1 MNKDDYLDK
10 RIPEGAGEPDWWCFL
25 DADQEYINKQGK
37 DPAPF
42 LDQTCAWR
50 RDMNIN
56 DTFPST
62 SNFLKKEDLPKPAK
76 VKIKDVD
83 LMEFDQDGKTQR
95 KLVLEFEGKE
105 KKLACNKTNAR
116 TIAAM
121 LGDETD
127 NWIGKEITL
136 YNDPTV
142 AMGDQIVGGIRV
154 QYMPPAT
161 DDLDDDIPF

>member
-1 MNKDDYLDK
+1 
-10 RIPEGAGEPDWWCFL
+10 
-25 DADQEYINKQGK
+25 
-37 DPAPF
+37 
-42 LDQTCAWR
+42 
-50 RDMNIN
+50 MNIN

-76 VKIKDVD
+76 VKISNID
-83 LMEFDQDGKTQR
+83 LMEFDQDGKKQR
-95 KLVLEFEGKE
+95 KLILEFEGKE

-116 TIAAM
+116 TIGAM

-142 AMGDQIVGGIRV
+142 SMGDQIVGGIRV
-154 QYMPPAT
+154 QYTPPGM

>member
-1 MNKDDYLDK
+1 
-10 RIPEGAGEPDWWCFL
+10 
-25 DADQEYINKQGK
+25 
-37 DPAPF
+37 
-42 LDQTCAWR
+42 
-50 RDMNIN
+50 MNIN
-56 DTFPST
+56 ETFPSS

-76 VKIKDVD
+76 VVISNID

-95 KLVLEFEGKE
+95 KLVIEFEGKE

-127 NWIGKEITL
+127 NWVGKEITL

-142 AMGDQIVGGIRV
+142 SMGDQIVGGIRV
-154 QYMPPAT
+154 QYMPPV
-161 DDLDDDIPF
+161 DDDPNDDIPF

>member
-1 MNKDDYLDK
+1 
-10 RIPEGAGEPDWWCFL
+10 
-25 DADQEYINKQGK
+25 
-37 DPAPF
+37 
-42 LDQTCAWR
+42 
-50 RDMNIN
+50 MNIN

-76 VKIKDVD
+76 VMIKSID

-127 NWIGKEITL
+127 NWKGKEITL

-154 QYMPPAT
+154 QYMPPVT
-161 DDLDDDIPF
+161 DDMDDDIPF

>member
-1 MNKDDYLDK
+1 MNETERVQRQSLDEWK
-10 RIPEGAGEPDWWCFL
+10 AEYDNAKPITNIPVGDIL
-25 DADQEYINKQGK
+25 
-37 DPAPF
+37 
-42 LDQTCAWR
+42 
-50 RDMNIN
+50 MNIN

-76 VKIKDVD
+76 VKISDID
-83 LMEFDQDGKTQR
+83 LMEFDQDGKKQA

-142 AMGDQIVGGIRV
+142 SMGDQIVGGIRV
-154 QYMPPAT
+154 QYTPPGM
-161 DDLDDDIPF
+161 DELDDDIPF